1 MRLKVK
7 LERMSDMSI
16 KNNKIDEIV
25 SHPVGNVDEVEIEK
39 IDILTDASIS
49 QAQERENDFLRSRL
63 HDLMGLKVVP
73 PNDEVLVGEVAQ
85 RMTRLMKLEDDM
97 DMIAQAFNCP
107 KSEVIAN
114 TIENVKIYEKME
126 KAEKELEKERENF
139 LRELKNLDEENQRL
153 FAAVDSL
160 RGQIE
165 AQTDAI
171 ERVRE
176 ENKRIGFWD
185 RLFGVKDDNG
195 GEDE

>member
-1 MRLKVK
+1 MI
-7 LERMSDMSI
+7 DMSI